1 MELNSLSEG
10 LLTLLSAVQAKAAL
24 LFQSL
29 HLLYLLVFELLFLFF
44 LEPIFKGLLWV
55 TTVPLAK
62 RQKQSESLFNAI
74 KSKVNDIQLCVKK

>member
-44 LEPIFKGLLWV
+44 LEPIFKDEFV
-55 TTVPLAK
+55 DK
-62 RQKQSESLFNAI
+62 
-74 KSKVNDIQLCVKK
+74 